1 MSTNSSLLSLVNF
14 KVDTAGAPRIL
25 GFQLLIYLAKT
36 YPARGEFDHLPT
48 GIYWGFARIGE
59 ASSEENDVSSVS
71 VLGKAYI
78 AAISIG

>member
-1 MSTNSSLLSLVNF
+1 MMMMMMMIMTF
-14 KVDTAGAPRIL
+14 AHGC
-25 GFQLLIYLAKT
+25 
-36 YPARGEFDHLPT
+36 GEFDHLPT

>member
-1 MSTNSSLLSLVNF
+1 MSC
-14 KVDTAGAPRIL
+14 
-25 GFQLLIYLAKT
+25 
-36 YPARGEFDHLPT
+36 GEFDHLPT